1 MNLIDPIS
9 FVNRFLVRDKTA
21 PVPRD
26 SNKLRLS
33 KRAFHYLIYQLEIAP
48 AFVFSLSRYFLP
60 TGRGYRQLKGPNGDV
75 IQHLWFFLPIRVQS
89 RCTDKAQGH
98 AASTAGNNQMNPF
111 HYLHLEQAEVDIRGS
126 QIALYARI
134 DRTRKTSLVLALS
147 LLDGRWKKIVEQ
159 PQYRIHE
166 TLTAV
171 GPQSLDLME
180 NPFFVFVVYL
190 TTALEWWLN
199 ALSSF
204 DEQLIAHEKRLQ
216 KEHDTI
222 DKSSSAVYAD
232 MNRALHAMSAHLHR
246 YGSELLST
254 EDTVSDLISRHGQIF
269 PTTTD
274 SSASVAQIELSLT
287 EAKGQVRAAE
297 TMRSEL
303 EQKIQNILALLFN
316 RIQLSTDQVMIDNGK
331 SMQGIM
337 VATQAEATS
346 SRDIANAQQQLTEEM
361 KEDSI
366 AMKTVAVLTMFFLVS
381 RFFLIDHSQSQ
392 YKQRISRSMIESLGT
407 STIL

>member
-1 MNLIDPIS
+1 
-9 FVNRFLVRDKTA
+9 
-21 PVPRD
+21 
-26 SNKLRLS
+26 
-33 KRAFHYLIYQLEIAP
+33 
-48 AFVFSLSRYFLP
+48 
-60 TGRGYRQLKGPNGDV
+60 
-75 IQHLWFFLPIRVQS
+75 
-89 RCTDKAQGH
+89 
-98 AASTAGNNQMNPF
+98 MNPF
-111 HYLHLEQAEVDIRGS
+111 HYLHLEEAEVDIRGS

-134 DRTRKTSLVLALS
+134 DRSKKTSLVLALS

-166 TLTAV
+166 TMTAV
-171 GPQSLDLME
+171 GPQSLDLLE

-199 ALSSF
+199 ALHSF

-246 YGSELLST
+246 YGSELSST

-269 PTTTD
+269 PMTTD
-274 SSASVAQIELSLT
+274 APASVAEIELSLT

-297 TMRSEL
+297 TMRLEL

-381 RFFLIDHSQSQ
+381 RYFLIEHSQSQ
-392 YKQRISRSMIESLGT
+392 HKRLISSSMIRSLG
-407 STIL
+407 IFAVL